1 MFRFLFFSVIICTSF
16 GQSAYAQNPSFSEKI
31 SDGLGSYGFIEK
43 DAFFFSVLNRDQSA
57 DTKSLSV
64 RHTLISPNGATHT
77 IIQQTSD
84 QNGWQCSGDQSL
96 FKKTNPITI
105 KSFGADAVSGSKLY
119 SGIFKTDC
127 KDVVTP
133 DSQVGY
139 DEIVTEIID
148 IQTQY
153 HPNLSEA
160 VLADNSKY
168 LVGAFKI
175 VAGNSTE
182 LLTQLRII
190 NKGTATEGDVIS
202 NEAFKIY
209 YEPISAA
216 FRFDGDE
223 TYGGTLFGD
232 DAGDA
237 TNNNIYQNSQLS
249 IPLGKGVWIYVVM
262 QINSDLDLAMMNKDD
277 LTISL
282 AIANDGL
289 SITQQGSDRSLVR
302 IDEINISENKSIP
315 LPLKWISFDGWER
328 KNSVLLQWVTSSELN
343 VDHFMIDAC
352 LDKVNWINIGKVH
365 VNGNPGNTYAFEDQ
379 RNIRGINYYRILQ
392 VDKSGET
399 SLSKIVAV
407 KKVDRKRYL
416 VYPNNTNNIL
426 SVTNEL
432 GERFSGPIEV
442 FDVNGK
448 KYKLN
453 SSNETY
459 SVTQLHSG
467 VYFVQIGDEFLKF
480 IKY

>member
-1 MFRFLFFSVIICTSF
+1 
-16 GQSAYAQNPSFSEKI
+16 
-31 SDGLGSYGFIEK
+31 
-43 DAFFFSVLNRDQSA
+43 
-57 DTKSLSV
+57 
-64 RHTLISPNGATHT
+64 
-77 IIQQTSD
+77 
-84 QNGWQCSGDQSL
+84 
-96 FKKTNPITI
+96 
-105 KSFGADAVSGSKLY
+105 
-119 SGIFKTDC
+119 
-127 KDVVTP
+127 
-133 DSQVGY
+133 
-139 DEIVTEIID
+139 
-148 IQTQY
+148 
-153 HPNLSEA
+153 
-160 VLADNSKY
+160 
-168 LVGAFKI
+168 
-175 VAGNSTE
+175 
-182 LLTQLRII
+182 
-190 NKGTATEGDVIS
+190 
-202 NEAFKIY
+202 
-209 YEPISAA
+209 
-216 FRFDGDE
+216 
-223 TYGGTLFGD
+223 
-232 DAGDA
+232 
-237 TNNNIYQNSQLS
+237 
-249 IPLGKGVWIYVVM
+249 M

-365 VNGNPGNTYAFEDQ
+365 INGNPGNTYAFEDQ

-399 SLSKIVAV
+399 SFSKIVAV

-459 SVTQLHSG
+459 SVTQLHPG
-467 VYFVQIGDEFLKF
+467 VYFVQIGDDFLKF

>member
-1 MFRFLFFSVIICTSF
+1 MVRFLFFSVIISIGF
-16 GQSAYAQNPSFSEKI
+16 GQTVFAQNPSFSEKI
-31 SDGLGSYGFIEK
+31 NDGLGSYGFIEK
-43 DAFFFSVLNRDQSA
+43 DAFFFSVLNRDQST
-57 DTKSLSV
+57 DTKSLSL
-64 RHTLISPNGATHT
+64 RHTLITPNGAKH
-77 IIQQTSD
+77 IVNQLSMD
-84 QNGWQCSGDQSL
+84 QNGWQCSGDQSV
-96 FKKTNPITI
+96 FKKTNPITL
-105 KSFGADAVSGSKLY
+105 KSFGSDVVTGSKLY

-127 KDVVTP
+127 KDEITP
-133 DSQVGY
+133 DNQTGY
-139 DEIVTEIID
+139 DELITEIID

-160 VLADNSKY
+160 VLTDNSKY

-175 VAGNSTE
+175 DPGNSTE
-182 LLTQLRII
+182 LLTHLRIL

-202 NEAFKIY
+202 NEALKVYF
-209 YEPISAA
+209 EPVSAA

-223 TYGGTLFGD
+223 SYGGTLFGD

-237 TNNNIYQNSQLS
+237 TNNNIYQNSHLE

-262 QINSDLDLAMMNKDD
+262 QLNSDLNLQIIDKQD

-289 SITQQGSDRSLVR
+289 SITKQGSERSLVR

-352 LDKVNWINIGKVH
+352 LDKVNWINIGTVH
-365 VNGNPGNTYAFEDQ
+365 VNSNPGNTYAFEDQ
-379 RNIRGINYYRILQ
+379 RNIRGINYYRVIQ

-407 KKVDRKRYL
+407 KKVDRKRFL

-453 SSNETY
+453 SSDETY

-467 VYFVQIGDEFLKF
+467 VYFVQIGDDFLKF